1 MVYKWRKRYFGSCYG
16 SRIVE
21 TMDVENSEED
31 NSEVE
36 KGTKEEQLSN
46 L

>member
-1 MVYKWRKRYFGSCYG
+1 MVYKWRKRYFGSWHG
-16 SRIVE
+16 RRIVE